1 MSTGVGPH
9 GPKTLWIQRPDY
21 IDPSLAQASVPPSP
35 APLTPS
41 GSESFG
47 TDFTNFYEAGTSSS
61 SAPTPTPV
69 PTAATPPTASQH
81 AIEKMKANIR
91 VASKKRAFM
100 DEMLDVT
107 KYVSWLVI
115 VNTLMT
121 LDRENM
127 QFLRADAAQ
136 KRINDQ
142 CAMLLSELQ
151 AGVWTPEEYKKMVKD
166 LTNPTPA
173 KRQRQDS
180 PEWTEEWPVSS
191 QEI

>member
-1 MSTGVGPH
+1 
-9 GPKTLWIQRPDY
+9 
-21 IDPSLAQASVPPSP
+21 
-35 APLTPS
+35 
-41 GSESFG
+41 
-47 TDFTNFYEAGTSSS
+47 
-61 SAPTPTPV
+61 
-69 PTAATPPTASQH
+69 
-81 AIEKMKANIR
+81 
-91 VASKKRAFM
+91 
-100 DEMLDVT
+100 
-107 KYVSWLVI
+107 
-115 VNTLMT
+115 MT

-151 AGVWTPEEYKKMVKD
+151 AGVWTPEEYKKMVKE

-191 QEI
+191 QEIQ